1 MSLCTKLFLSLELF
15 LRMHSQNWI
24 YWVKGYEFLKD
35 FCYPWPDGSP
45 GVITF
50 GHLLMKYFSQMK
62 WCFHVFLSRG
72 YLWYF
77 FLFIFLPIDLLYYLI
92 IPPLGNFFGQRHN
105 IHKCPLFKKAGMLP
119 RNPHHALS
127 FFSPPCKF
135 PSKWKTSS
143 PGFTGRQR
151 GVREE
156 RGRVWSPEI
165 SSVGWLDG
173 A

>member
-1 MSLCTKLFLSLELF
+1 
-15 LRMHSQNWI
+15 
-24 YWVKGYEFLKD
+24 
-35 FCYPWPDGSP
+35 
-45 GVITF
+45 
-50 GHLLMKYFSQMK
+50 MKYFSQMK

-135 PSKWKTSS
+135 PRFPRFYW
-143 PGFTGRQR
+143 
-151 GVREE
+151 EAE
-156 RGRVWSPEI
+156 RGERGEGESLESWNIIRRV
-165 SSVGWLDG
+165 VGWGIRWYGRPWASERMKNGFWNTTFEKISEDP